1 MTEVKSKAAVAPKQP
16 KNYTA
21 TAAATRFPASS
32 AGTVP
37 LKQAAAKGQAAA
49 NPVWGQAVPDKKGAY
64 SGPSSLG
71 VKVLAHSA
79 AAAVGVSGV
88 LAQVTP
94 SGAGRGAVRVG
105 VDYSSFAQAY
115 GGDYASRLRLVSLPA
130 CSLTTPQVAACRV
143 QTPLVTSNDASAKSL
158 SATVTLGAAAG
169 VVKPLSA
176 TASLG
181 ASAVQGG
188 AMVIAATASV
198 SSGDGG
204 GAGGQY
210 GATSLKPSGSWTS
223 GGSSGSFD
231 YSYPITV
238 PPAVSALAPSL
249 GLSYDS
255 GSVDGQTAS
264 TQSQSSWIGDG
275 WSMGD
280 SFIEQSF
287 VTCGDDPEGV
297 TLPAADKTGDMCYD
311 GPLLTLSLNGS
322 STQLIWDATKGTGG
336 TWKPA
341 SDNGDVVKHV
351 TGSNNGSGTYNTDY
365 WTVTD
370 RSGTVYSFGRNELPG
385 WTSGKPTT
393 KSVDYEPVYSAN
405 PGDPCYSASGFTSS
419 VCTMAYRW
427 HLDYVTDL
435 RGSAMSYY
443 YGQDTN
449 YYAEDNGAH
458 TNVPY
463 IRDSHL
469 DHIDYG
475 FTAGSAYG
483 TVPEKVVLSAGERC
497 VSGTCDPLNA
507 TNAPN
512 WPDVPFDLVCAQGAT
527 CTSYGP
533 AFFSTLRLTKIET
546 EQWNGTKYNTVDSWA
561 LGQLIPTTGTFNTST
576 LWLNTITHTG
586 DDTTAGGPAVTLPQV
601 SFTPTMLANRVN
613 FTTGVGAGLGPLNRY
628 RIGAVT
634 TETGSV
640 ISVKYEL
647 NNPCT
652 ASGVA
657 SLVPSTN
664 TLSCFPVVW
673 ATNGAPYTDWFN
685 KYVVQSVSQSD
696 PSGGSAG
703 LFTGYKYVGGGAWHY
718 DDNELVQAKYRTYGQ
733 WRGFG
738 DVQTRTGQ
746 GTDPLTESESW
757 YYRGMD
763 GDWLS
768 STSNRSVSLTD
779 SQGGKHTDSDQLAGN
794 PLESATYTYDG
805 GPVDHSSINSYWVS
819 PATLS
824 RTRSGLPPLTANAV
838 GQVET
843 WSRQALTDTS
853 PTTWRTTES
862 DSSFDTDPAS
872 VTFGME
878 LYSFSHGDLG
888 LVGTGSSQA
897 TCTRTVYAPANT
909 ALNLVGLVAET
920 ETDDKPCGGTSP
932 GGSSVPTAAQVNA
945 LTAPVGLNKA
955 TDVVSDTRTFYDN
968 PTLAATWPQPTSFT
982 WPQAAPTLG
991 DDSVEQDVTGY
1002 SGGAFTY
1009 KTKSATVYDAYGRPT
1024 AAFDANGNET
1034 DTSYTT

>member
-21 TAAATRFPASS
+21 AAAATRFPASS
-32 AGTVP
+32 TGTVP
-37 LKQAAAKGQAAA
+37 LTQAAAKGGSAA

-115 GGDYASRLRLVSLPA
+115 GGDYASRLHLVSLPA
-130 CSLTTPQVAACRV
+130 CSLTTPQLAACRV
-143 QTPLVTSNDASAKSL
+143 QTPLATSNDASAKSL

-181 ASAVQGG
+181 ASAVQGS

-297 TLPAADKTGDMCYD
+297 TLPTADKTGDMCYD

-370 RSGTVYSFGRNELPG
+370 RSGTVYQFGRNELPG
-385 WTSGKPTT
+385 WTSGKATT

-419 VCTMAYRW
+419 VCT
-427 HLDYVTDL
+427 
-435 RGSAMSYY
+435 
-443 YGQDTN
+443 
-449 YYAEDNGAH
+449 
-458 TNVPY
+458 
-463 IRDSHL
+463 
-469 DHIDYG
+469 
-475 FTAGSAYG
+475 
-483 TVPEKVVLSAGERC
+483 
-497 VSGTCDPLNA
+497 
-507 TNAPN
+507 
-512 WPDVPFDLVCAQGAT
+512 
-527 CTSYGP
+527 
-533 AFFSTLRLTKIET
+533 
-546 EQWNGTKYNTVDSWA
+546 
-561 LGQLIPTTGTFNTST
+561 
-576 LWLNTITHTG
+576 
-586 DDTTAGGPAVTLPQV
+586 
-601 SFTPTMLANRVN
+601 
-613 FTTGVGAGLGPLNRY
+613 
-628 RIGAVT
+628 
-634 TETGSV
+634 
-640 ISVKYEL
+640 
-647 NNPCT
+647 
-652 ASGVA
+652 
-657 SLVPSTN
+657 
-664 TLSCFPVVW
+664 
-673 ATNGAPYTDWFN
+673 
-685 KYVVQSVSQSD
+685 
-696 PSGGSAG
+696 
-703 LFTGYKYVGGGAWHY
+703 
-718 DDNELVQAKYRTYGQ
+718 
-733 WRGFG
+733 
-738 DVQTRTGQ
+738 
-746 GTDPLTESESW
+746 
-757 YYRGMD
+757 
-763 GDWLS
+763 
-768 STSNRSVSLTD
+768 
-779 SQGGKHTDSDQLAGN
+779 
-794 PLESATYTYDG
+794 
-805 GPVDHSSINSYWVS
+805 
-819 PATLS
+819 
-824 RTRSGLPPLTANAV
+824 
-838 GQVET
+838 
-843 WSRQALTDTS
+843 
-853 PTTWRTTES
+853 
-862 DSSFDTDPAS
+862 
-872 VTFGME
+872 
-878 LYSFSHGDLG
+878 
-888 LVGTGSSQA
+888 
-897 TCTRTVYAPANT
+897 
-909 ALNLVGLVAET
+909 
-920 ETDDKPCGGTSP
+920 
-932 GGSSVPTAAQVNA
+932 
-945 LTAPVGLNKA
+945 
-955 TDVVSDTRTFYDN
+955 
-968 PTLAATWPQPTSFT
+968 
-982 WPQAAPTLG
+982 
-991 DDSVEQDVTGY
+991 
-1002 SGGAFTY
+1002 
-1009 KTKSATVYDAYGRPT
+1009 
-1024 AAFDANGNET
+1024 
-1034 DTSYTT
+1034 